1 MDNFNEIPIVEQP
14 QNFKTKLYRHQLANI
29 YTMEKMETN
38 KMVDVEGNYKETSIG
53 FLSSDTGTGKT
64 ATVIGMIVRD
74 QMIWDINIP
83 FVHDICTTFSGG
95 RIKFHK
101 KNFMTKLN
109 CSLIVMS
116 STILHQWKSELA
128 QTNLKV
134 GYVFSNKTVESV
146 DPNEFDVILVI
157 ATMYNK
163 FIKQFYGK
171 VWKRFIFD
179 EPSHIRVPAMKPIQA
194 GFYWFITA
202 TPHSIVSQHSKCKTF
217 MNEII
222 ATDNINDFSFIFN
235 GLIIK
240 NDPEFVKQSFNIPP
254 TTYMIHECF
263 QPLSNIVQGFVSNTI
278 RTMIEAGNIGGAI
291 LALGGNETSN
301 VVELIQ
307 RKKQE
312 ELEIIE
318 SRIRIYMIRQDENR
332 VREWTNRKNRI
343 NSQLLE
349 IEKRLETSLQSDCL
363 ICASK
368 LSSPVLEYNCQNLF
382 CGSCLFEWLKKN
394 TSCPICRRRI
404 NPSSLVYIKTQTNE
418 EIKKTKRPPT
428 KLEIIIDIINKKPN
442 GHFIIFSEYD
452 HSFDPICNF
461 LQENDISFVHLKG
474 SMNKKEKSINNY
486 KNGLHRVMCLNSMY
500 DGSGLNLQETT
511 DIILYHQM
519 PDSNRQQIIG
529 RANRIGR
536 KIPLTVHQLVIQ
548 SY

>member
-1 MDNFNEIPIVEQP
+1 
-14 QNFKTKLYRHQLANI
+14 
-29 YTMEKMETN
+29 
-38 KMVDVEGNYKETSIG
+38 
-53 FLSSDTGTGKT
+53 
-64 ATVIGMIVRD
+64 
-74 QMIWDINIP
+74 
-83 FVHDICTTFSGG
+83 
-95 RIKFHK
+95 
-101 KNFMTKLN
+101 
-109 CSLIVMS
+109 
-116 STILHQWKSELA
+116 
-128 QTNLKV
+128 
-134 GYVFSNKTVESV
+134 
-146 DPNEFDVILVI
+146 
-157 ATMYNK
+157 
-163 FIKQFYGK
+163 
-171 VWKRFIFD
+171 
-179 EPSHIRVPAMKPIQA
+179 
-194 GFYWFITA
+194 
-202 TPHSIVSQHSKCKTF
+202 
-217 MNEII
+217 
-222 ATDNINDFSFIFN
+222 
-235 GLIIK
+235 
-240 NDPEFVKQSFNIPP
+240 
-254 TTYMIHECF
+254 
-263 QPLSNIVQGFVSNTI
+263 
-278 RTMIEAGNIGGAI
+278 MIEAGNIGGAI

-394 TSCPICRRRI
+394 TTCPICRSRI